1 MIEFFK
7 TKKGKKEENSKSKTK
22 KSISNTPQP
31 IQTKSSIPMNK
42 TASMSS
48 KISIGKERSMDE
60 KVKIWDQIAGMNPT
74 GQMLYQ
80 NGTFK
85 PKGNIAQIV
94 TPQQLQS
101 QNLEKT
107 ATNTPVSQ
115 KVTVEGFENQKKDD
129 NEDIYFRRLV
139 YGLIAVISA
148 LIFVLNIK
156 KI

>member
-7 TKKGKKEENSKSKTK
+7 TKKNKKEENKTK
-22 KSISNTPQP
+22 KPISNTPQS
-31 IQTKSSIPMNK
+31 IQTKSSISMNK
-42 TASMSS
+42 TSSSMPL
-48 KISIGKERSMDE
+48 KISIGTERTMDE

-74 GQMLYQ
+74 GQMLYE

-115 KVTVEGFENQKKDD
+115 KVTVEGFENQNLKED
-129 NEDIYFRRLV
+129 NDINIRRYV
-139 YGLIAVISA
+139 YGLIAIIST